1 MRRQLIWALLLVVA
15 SFGLASAQETTSGS
29 ITGTVVDA
37 QGAPVPGATVTITSN
52 QGPKTFVTDSTG
64 HFFAP
69 YLTPGRHTVK
79 VELSGFSPVEQKNVD
94 VRLGQRLDLG
104 TLTLKVGGLNE
115 VVEVVGAASTIDSS
129 STTVGGVLDSDAL
142 KRLPVGRN
150 FTDTLYLVPGV
161 SNSGVGRSNPSVG
174 GASGLENNYIVDGV
188 NITNTGYGAVGSY
201 SIVFGSLGA
210 GVTTDFIKETQ
221 VKTAGFEAEYG
232 MSTGGVVNVVTQS
245 GTNNIHGSVY
255 GYLRPPQFEGDWR
268 QLATDRGTVN
278 QTGSRNAD
286 FGITLGGPIVKDKV
300 FFFGAFNPQYQRAT
314 FIAPQNKNS
323 AGAFTFPLAALGD
336 VDRDRRILGY
346 AGKLTWQMTSNH
358 RVDISAF
365 GDPSHGDMGP
375 QRAGNLALS
384 GQDPSNPQG
393 FSELK
398 KYGGHN
404 QVIKYD
410 GILSRSWLIEASF
423 ARAKNDIEELPN
435 VNQNRF
441 VDSTVS
447 PARTLGGIGFYEQ
460 GNSGKN
466 MQYQLKS
473 TNIFNA
479 GGNHQL
485 RYGVQYEDIKY
496 DNINQYTGSP
506 FTLPNGVQTQT
517 GASGSILPDPV
528 FGKIFRV
535 TRARYVNVQK
545 TTQHYLDFFAQ
556 DTWQVGQ
563 RLTLRPG
570 IRYEQQKLIGSEQP
584 VICHVDDSG
593 PGAGDG
599 TGDPAPCTMKWD
611 NNWSPRLGATFDLF
625 GNGKSKL
632 FASYGR
638 FYARIPNDLAAR
650 ALGTDAGITR
660 ADYFDEAL
668 TRPIPLGTLAGGST
682 THFVLAGVGASKINP
697 DSKSTYSS
705 EFLGGVEFEVA
716 RNISFGARYIHRS
729 MAKILEDFQPAPIV
743 AYEADLNC
751 GVSSVEYL
759 IDNISPSL
767 APFSCAGLPA
777 SSFETPVHKYDA
789 VEITAQRAFAD
800 NWSLLASYRW
810 SKLTGNFEGFFRND
824 NGQSDPS
831 ITSLFDFPTNDPSYS
846 QIGVPRY
853 GYRGDVRYLGCTLGC
868 GILPNDRTHQVKVYA
883 NRQLGAIN
891 LGLGLNAGSGQ
902 PLTPLAAN
910 PYYDSPGEIPEA
922 VRGSGIQTVDGFR
935 KRTPMETTF
944 DLHAD
949 WTVKFGERRVILA
962 ADAFNLF
969 DRQEPTNYDSY
980 TELAFQVPNSNF
992 GQPIS
997 VGGGRFTS
1005 FQTPRQIRVGA
1016 RFEW

>member
-1 MRRQLIWALLLVVA
+1 
-15 SFGLASAQETTSGS
+15 
-29 ITGTVVDA
+29 
-37 QGAPVPGATVTITSN
+37 
-52 QGPKTFVTDSTG
+52 
-64 HFFAP
+64 
-69 YLTPGRHTVK
+69 
-79 VELSGFSPVEQKNVD
+79 
-94 VRLGQRLDLG
+94 
-104 TLTLKVGGLNE
+104 
-115 VVEVVGAASTIDSS
+115 
-129 STTVGGVLDSDAL
+129 VLDSDTL

-161 SNSGVGRSNPSVG
+161 SNSGVGKANPSVG

-245 GTNNIHGSVY
+245 GTNSIHGSLY
-255 GYLRPPQFEGDWR
+255 GYLRPPQFEGDWK
-268 QLATDRGTVN
+268 QLETTRGTVN
-278 QTGSRNAD
+278 QSGSRNAD
-286 FGITLGGPIVKDKV
+286 FGITLGGPIMKDKL

-323 AGAFTFPLAALGD
+323 AGAFTFPLAALGE

-358 RVDISAF
+358 RLDISAF

-375 QRAGNLALS
+375 QRAGNLALG
-384 GQDPSNPQG
+384 GQNPANPQG

-410 GILSRSWLIEASF
+410 GILSRAWLIEASV
-423 ARAKNDIEELPN
+423 AHAKNDIQEVPN
-435 VNQNRF
+435 VNENRF
-441 VDSTVS
+441 VDNTVS
-447 PARTLGGIGFYEQ
+447 PAQTIGGIGFYEQ

-466 MQYQLKS
+466 TQFQLKS

-506 FTLPNGVQTQT
+506 FTLPNGVETKT
-517 GASGSILPDPV
+517 GGSGSILSDPV
-528 FGKIFRV
+528 FGKIYRV

-545 TTQHYLDFFAQ
+545 TTQHYLDFFLQ
-556 DTWQVGQ
+556 DTWQVGS

-570 IRYEQQKLIGSEQP
+570 VRYEQQKLIGSTEP

-599 TGDPAPCTMKWD
+599 TGAAAPCTMTWD
-611 NNWSPRLGATFDLF
+611 NNWSPRLGATFDIF

-660 ADYFDEAL
+660 ADYFDQAL
-668 TRPIPLGTLAGGST
+668 TRPIPNGTLAGGQT
-682 THFVLAGVGASKINP
+682 VHFLLAGVGASKIDPN
-697 DSKSTYSS
+697 SKSTYSN
-705 EFLGGVEFEVA
+705 EFLTGAEFEVA
-716 RNISFGARYIHRS
+716 RNLSIGARYIHRS
-729 MAKILEDFQPAPIV
+729 MAQILEDWQPAPIV
-743 AYEADLNC
+743 AFDLGCPGAD
-751 GVSSVEYL
+751 SVEYL
-759 IDNISPSL
+759 ISDIGPN
-767 APFSCAGLPA
+767 LPA
-777 SSFETPVHKYDA
+777 FHCTGVPDATFETPIHKYDA
-789 VEITAQRAFAD
+789 VEVTAQRAFAD

-810 SKLTGNFEGFFRND
+810 SKLKGNYEGFFRND

-831 ITSLFDFPTNDPSYS
+831 ITSLFDFPTNDPSYT
-846 QIGVPRY
+846 QIGVPQF
-853 GYRGDVRYLGCTLGC
+853 GYRGDIRYLGCTLGC
-868 GILPNDRTHQVKVYA
+868 GILPNDRTHQVKVYG
-883 NRQLGAIN
+883 NRQFGTLN
-891 LGLGLNAGSGQ
+891 LGLGFNAGSGQ
-902 PLTPLAAN
+902 PLTALAAN
-910 PYYDSPGEIPEA
+910 PNYDSGGEIPET
-922 VRGSGIQTVDGFR
+922 VRGAGIQTVDGFR

-944 DLHAD
+944 DFHAD
-949 WTVKFGERRVILA
+949 YTVKFGERRVILA

-969 DRQEPTNYDSY
+969 NRQEPTNYDNY
-980 TELAFQVPNSNF
+980 TQLSASVLNTNF

-997 VGGGRFTS
+997 VGAGRFTS

>member
-37 QGAPVPGATVTITSN
+37 QGAPVPGATVTITST

-94 VRLGQRLDLG
+94 VRLGSRLDLG
-104 TLTLKVGGLNE
+104 TLTLKVGGLEE
-115 VVEVVGAASTIDSS
+115 VVEVVGAASTIDTS
-129 STTVGGVLDSDAL
+129 STTAGAVLDSDAL

-161 SNSGVGRSNPSVG
+161 STSGVGRSNPSVG

-221 VKTAGFEAEYG
+221 VKTAGYEAEYG
-232 MSTGGVVNVVTQS
+232 QSTGGVVNVVTQS
-245 GTNNIHGSVY
+245 GTNAFHGSVY
-255 GYLRPPQFEGDWR
+255 GFMRPSSFEGNWR
-268 QLATDRGTVN
+268 QLETPRGTVN
-278 QTGSRNAD
+278 QTATQNSD
-286 FGITLGGPIVKDKV
+286 LGITLGGPLMKDKL
-300 FFFGAFNPQYQRAT
+300 FFFGAFNPQYQRST
-314 FIAPQNKNS
+314 YIAPQNKNA
-323 AGAFTFPLAALGD
+323 AGAFTFPLAALGE
-336 VDRDRRILGY
+336 VDRKRRILSY

-375 QRAGNLALS
+375 QRAANLALS
-384 GQDPSNPQG
+384 GQNPSNPQG

-423 ARAKNDIEELPN
+423 AHARNQIQEVPN
-435 VNQNRF
+435 VNENRF
-441 VDSTVS
+441 VDSRVTPSLV
-447 PARTLGGIGFYEQ
+447 LGGIGFYEQ
-460 GNSGKN
+460 GNDGKN
-466 MQYQLKS
+466 FQYQLKS

-479 GGNHQL
+479 AGNHQL

-496 DNINQYTGSP
+496 DNINQYTGTP
-506 FTLPNGVQTQT
+506 FTLPNGVQTKT
-517 GASGSILPDPV
+517 GASGTILPDPV
-528 FGKIFRV
+528 FGSIWRV

-545 TTQHYLDFFAQ
+545 TTQHFMDFFLQ
-556 DTWQVGQ
+556 DTWQVGK

-570 IRYEQQKLIGSEQP
+570 IRYEQQKLIGSEEP

-599 TGDPAPCTMKWD
+599 TGAPAPCTMTWD

-638 FYARIPNDLAAR
+638 FYAKIPNDLAAR
-650 ALGTDAGITR
+650 ALGTDAGVVR
-660 ADYFDEAL
+660 VDYLDSAL
-668 TRPIPLGTLAGGST
+668 TRPVPEGVLAAGQT
-682 THFVLAGVGASKINP
+682 RHFILAGVGASKINP
-697 DSKSTYSS
+697 DSKSTYSN
-705 EFLGGVEFEVA
+705 EFMTGIELEVA
-716 RNISFGARYIHRS
+716 RNINLGARYIHRS
-729 MAKILEDFQPAPIV
+729 MGQILEDFQPAPIV
-743 AYEADLNC
+743 AFDLGCPGAD
-751 GVSSVEYL
+751 SVEYL
-759 IDNISPSL
+759 IDNIGPNL
-767 APFSCAGLPA
+767 PQFHCAGVPDA
-777 SSFETPVHKYDA
+777 RFETPVHKYDA
-789 VEITAQRAFAD
+789 VEVTAQRAFAN

-810 SKLTGNFEGFFRND
+810 SKLQGNFEGFFRND

-831 ITSLFDFPTNDPSYS
+831 ITSLFDFPTNDPSYT
-846 QIGVPRY
+846 QIGAPRF
-853 GYRGDVRYLGCTLGC
+853 GYKGDVRYLGCTLGC
-868 GILPNDRTHQVKVYA
+868 GILPNDRTHQVKVYG
-883 NRQLGAIN
+883 NRQFGSLN
-891 LGLGLNAGSGQ
+891 FGLGWNIGSGK

-910 PYYDSPGEIPEA
+910 PNYDSPGEIPEA
-922 VRGSGIQTVDGFR
+922 QRGSGLQTVDGFL
-935 KRTPMETTF
+935 KRSPTETTF

-949 WTVKFGERRVILA
+949 YTVKFGERRLTFL

-969 DRQEPTNYDSY
+969 DRQEALDYDNFTETSFQVVNPNEGQPTN
-980 TELAFQVPNSNF
+980 
-992 GQPIS
+992 
-997 VGGGRFTS
+997 GGGSRFTS
-1005 FQTPRQIRVGA
+1005 FQTPRQIRIGA

>member
-69 YLTPGRHTVK
+69 YLTPGRYTVK
-79 VELSGFSPVEQKNVD
+79 AELSGFSPVEHKNVD

-104 TLTLKVGGLNE
+104 TMTLKVGGLEE
-115 VVEVVGAASTIDSS
+115 VVEVVGAASTIDTS

-161 SNSGVGRSNPSVG
+161 STSGVGRSNPSVG

-221 VKTAGFEAEYG
+221 VKTAGYEAEYG
-232 MSTGGVVNVVTQS
+232 QSTGGVVNVVTQS
-245 GTNNIHGSVY
+245 GTNSFHGSLY
-255 GYLRPPQFEGDWR
+255 GYMRPASFEGNWR
-268 QLATDRGTVN
+268 QLETVRGTVN
-278 QTGSRNAD
+278 QTADQTSD
-286 FGITLGGPIVKDKV
+286 FGATLGGPIVKDKV
-300 FFFGAFNPQYQRAT
+300 FFFGAFNPQFRRST
-314 FIAPQNKNS
+314 FIAPQNRNS
-323 AGAFTFPLAALGD
+323 AGNFSFPLASLGE
-336 VDRDRRILGY
+336 VDRKRHTYGY
-346 AGKLTWQMTSNH
+346 AGKVTWQLTSNH
-358 RVDISAF
+358 RLDMTAF
-365 GDPSHGDMGP
+365 GDPSKGDKGP
-375 QRAGNLALS
+375 QRAQNLAS
-384 GQDPSNPQG
+384 IDDPSNPAG

-410 GILSRSWLIEASF
+410 GILSRSWLIEASVAH
-423 ARAKNDIEELPN
+423 ARNQIEEVPN
-435 VNQNRF
+435 VNTNRF
-441 VDSTVS
+441 TDNTVS
-447 PARTLGGIGFYEQ
+447 PAVTRGGIGFYEQ
-460 GNSGKN
+460 GNDGKN
-466 MQYQLKS
+466 LQYQLKS

-496 DNINQYTGSP
+496 DNINQRTGTP
-506 FTLPNGVQTQT
+506 FTLANGVQTTT
-517 GASGSILPDPV
+517 GAQGSILTDPV
-528 FGKIFRV
+528 FGKIYRV
-535 TRARYVNVQK
+535 TRANYVNVRK
-545 TTQHYLDFFAQ
+545 TNQHYLDFFAQ
-556 DTWQVGQ
+556 DTWQIGQ
-563 RLTLRPG
+563 KLTLRPG
-570 IRYEQQKLIGSEQP
+570 IRYEQQKLIGGAEP
-584 VICHVDDSG
+584 AICHVDDSG

-599 TGDPAPCTMKWD
+599 TGASTPCTIKWD
-611 NNWSPRLGATFDLF
+611 NNWSPRLGATFDIF

-632 FASYGR
+632 FASWGR
-638 FYARIPNDLAAR
+638 FYAKIPNDLAAR
-650 ALGTDAGITR
+650 ALSADAGVTR

-668 TRPIPLGTLAGGST
+668 TRPIPNGTLAGGQT
-682 THFVLAGVGASKINP
+682 IHLLLAGVGASKINP
-697 DSKSTYSS
+697 DSKSTYSD

-716 RNISFGARYIHRS
+716 RNISFGARYIHRN
-729 MAKILEDFQPAPIV
+729 MAQILEDFQPAPIV
-743 AYEADLNC
+743 AFDLGCPGAD
-751 GVSSVEYL
+751 SVEYL
-759 IDNISPSL
+759 IDNIGPNL
-767 APFSCAGLPA
+767 PQFHCAGVPDA
-777 SSFETPVHKYDA
+777 KFETPIHKYDA
-789 VEITAQRAFAD
+789 VELTAQRAFAN
-800 NWSLLASYRW
+800 NWSLMASYRW
-810 SKLTGNFEGFFRND
+810 SKLKGNFEGFFRND

-831 ITSLFDFPTNDPSYS
+831 ITSLFDFPTDDPSYT
-846 QIGVPRY
+846 QIGVPRF

-868 GILPNDRTHQVKVYA
+868 GILPNDRTHQLKVYS
-883 NRQLGAIN
+883 NRTFGNLN
-891 LGLGLNAGSGQ
+891 LGLGWNFGSGK

-910 PYYDSPGEIPEA
+910 PNYDSGGEIPEA
-922 VRGSGIQTVDGFR
+922 ERGSGIQTVDGFR
-935 KRTPMETTF
+935 KRTPNETAF

-949 WTVKFGERRVILA
+949 WTVKFGERRVVLL

-969 DRQEPTNYDSY
+969 NRQEPLDYDNWTQLSASV
-980 TELAFQVPNSNF
+980 LNANF
-992 GQPIS
+992 GQPTN
-997 VGGGRFTS
+997 GGASRFTS
-1005 FQTPRQIRVGA
+1005 FQAPRQIRVGA